1 MAIDGLPV
9 RPSKPINAHRGAV
22 NAVRFNSSGQY
33 CATAGTDKTVRLW
46 NPQRPLL
53 LKTYSGHGYE
63 VADVCVSMDN
73 GKLASCGG
81 DKVVFLWDVTTAQV
95 VRRFGGTKGGGH
107 TARINCVAF
116 AGADDAL
123 ILSGSYDTSLRFWD
137 VRSRNMEPVQ
147 VLDEAKDSVS
157 SVAVRAH
164 EVLSASIDG
173 RARVY
178 DIRTGHVTVDDLKHP
193 LGATT
198 FSGDGNCILAATLK
212 SALALVDKA
221 SGVVLAVYKG
231 HVNDRFKVE
240 CSLSCDDAF
249 VMSGSED
256 GSVAFWD
263 LVESE
268 NGPLAKPKA
277 HSQPCCTVD
286 CHPKENMALSGSHDG
301 TMVLWKA

>member
-9 RPSKPINAHRGAV
+9 RPSKPVNAHRGAV
-22 NAVRFNSSGQY
+22 NAVRFNASGQY
-33 CATAGTDKTVRLW
+33 CATAGVDKAVRLW
-46 NPQRPLL
+46 NPHRPLL

-63 VADVCVSMDN
+63 VADVCVSADN

-95 VRRFGGTKGGGH
+95 VRKFGGTRSGGH
-107 TARINCVAF
+107 TARINCVTF

-123 ILSGSYDTSLRFWD
+123 LLSGSYDTSLRFWD
-137 VRSRNMEPVQ
+137 ARSRSAEPVQ
-147 VLDEAKDSVS
+147 VLEEARDSVS
-157 SVAVRAH
+157 SVVARTN

-173 RARVY
+173 HVRAY
-178 DIRTGHVTVDDLKHP
+178 DVRTGRITVDNLRHP
-193 LGATT
+193 LGAAK
-198 FSGDGNCILAATLK
+198 FSGDGNCILAA
-212 SALALVDKA
+212 ALNSTVALVDKS
-221 SGVVLAVYKG
+221 SGVVLAVYRG
-231 HVNDRFKVE
+231 HVNDKFKVE
-240 CSLSCDDAF
+240 CSLSFDDAF

-268 NGPLAKPKA
+268 DGPLAKPKA

-286 CHPKENMALSGSHDG
+286 CHPKESMALSGSHDG
-301 TMVLWKA
+301 TMVLWKG